1 MIYTAGMSRSRRP
14 AVQKYHDRVAGRY
27 DASYDD
33 EFWQWHD
40 SLTWDYLKPYL
51 PRDMSK
57 IILDLGCGTGK
68 WAAKLIKSG
77 FRVVC
82 VDISAKML
90 DQARTK
96 IDQMGQLH
104 RADFVHA
111 DLCDLSQLPEGG
123 AALAAALGDPIGC
136 TSSPPAAMRQ
146 IHRALADAGVLVAT
160 LDNKLSAIDFY
171 LERGEPEEL
180 ARFLRSG
187 KTHWLTR
194 DADEQFEITTFTPE
208 ELRRLVASTGFE
220 LLDMVGKTVLPMRH
234 HRELLA
240 DPEARRRWAKVEKS
254 ISGLPDAV
262 SRASH
267 LQVACRKREI

>member
-1 MIYTAGMSRSRRP
+1 MSRSRRP

-27 DASYDD
+27 DASYED

-40 SLTWDYLKPYL
+40 ALTWDYLKPYL
-51 PRDMSK
+51 PRDLSK
-57 IILDLGCGTGK
+57 VILDLGCGTGK

-82 VDISAKML
+82 VDISVKML

-104 RADFVHA
+104 RAEFVQA

-123 AALAAALGDPIGC
+123 AALAVALGDPIGC
-136 TSSPPAAMRQ
+136 TQSPPTAMRQ
-146 IHRALADAGVLVAT
+146 IHRVLADAGVLVAT

-171 LERGEPEEL
+171 LERGEPDEL

-187 KTHWLTR
+187 KTHWLTK
-194 DADEQFEITTFTPE
+194 DAAEQFEISTFTPE

-220 LLDMVGKTVLPMRH
+220 LLDLVGKTVLPMRY

-240 DPEARRRWAKVEKS
+240 DPDARRRWAKVEKS
-254 ISGLPDAV
+254 VSGLPDAV

-267 LQVACRKREI
+267 LQIACRKS